1 MKFAILA
8 STAILLS
15 TGFAFAADTD
25 ASTAGR
31 PTGVLS
37 QAECVATWHA
47 AAGEPLTR
55 FHRAHDRLVP
65 VNARGIITNFQQAD
79 TNEDG
84 KVSQDEFFEACKL
97 GLVTGSAVDFKL
109 VEDDLY

>member
-65 VNARGIITNFQQAD
+65 VNARGIIQTSSKPTLTRMARFHRMNFSKPANWASSPVVPW
-79 TNEDG
+79 TS
-84 KVSQDEFFEACKL
+84 K
-97 GLVTGSAVDFKL
+97 
-109 VEDDLY
+109 